1 MDMHCASLWH
11 DAGGGATVGYSA
23 DLRQTASRGTV
34 GLSSPSTLTRQQCEL

>member
-11 DAGGGATVGYSA
+11 VAGGATVGSA

-34 GLSSPSTLTRQQCEL
+34 GLSSPSALTRQQCEL